1 MPPFDS
7 QSTKIELDQTTRY
20 WSVIFPKTKQRND
33 PKQKWGHFRYI
44 PIINYVWYILAKKKK
59 LRIIYM
65 SKTGKNRIIL
75 QYACEKKILFVIHHA
90 RRIN

>member
-1 MPPFDS
+1 MRTLS
-7 QSTKIELDQTTRY
+7 LYSNNQLRMIYSGQ
-20 WSVIFPKTKQRND
+20 
-33 PKQKWGHFRYI
+33 
-44 PIINYVWYILAKKKK
+44 KKK